1 MDGRYSHSPQFWR
14 STVTRID
21 HIGSG
26 ISIGHSL
33 INWRSVQL
41 SIGWWRRGKMNV
53 MVMSRGRKS
62 RVRHVL
68 LPIDWLRVD
77 GWLTPGAIVHWTWSR
92 WIITSVLGN
101 LRLYYIKQYIITF
114 IGYRK
119 EKKNANQKNLLIIW
133 LLRWAS
139 WDCDMGC
146 VMFPVFSSIHGL
158 KSPWATFRW

>member
-1 MDGRYSHSPQFWR
+1 MPVFNGFSYGRIPVVCGILARMDGRYSHSPRCWR
-14 STVTRID
+14 STATRIN

-77 GWLTPGAIVHWTWSR
+77 GWLTPGAIVHWTWSS

-101 LRLYYIKQYIITF
+101 LRLHYIKQYIITF

-119 EKKNANQKNLLIIW
+119 EKKKTLIRKTY
-133 LLRWAS
+133 LS
-139 WDCDMGC
+139 FG
-146 VMFPVFSSIHGL
+146 F
-158 KSPWATFRW
+158 